1 MQVTITGRHFEVTP
15 AIKQYLI
22 DKISKLEK
30 HFPRLVEAHAIL
42 SVEKYRHIAEI
53 AITAKNIRIA
63 GKEETE
69 DMYASIDKII
79 HSMESRLKRYR
90 DRIKDHNKHK
100 EDNSKAIPLSELNF

>member
-1 MQVTITGRHFEVTP
+1 MQITITGRNFEVTP
-15 AIKQYLI
+15 AIKQHLV

-30 HFPRLVEAHAIL
+30 YFPHLVEAHAIL
-42 SVEKYRHIAEI
+42 SIEKYRHIAEI
-53 AITAKNIRIA
+53 TMTAKNVRIA

-90 DRIKDHNKHK
+90 DRIKDHNKNK
-100 EDNSKAIPLSELNF
+100 EDNSKVIPLSELNF